1 MTPKTMT
8 VRYRYEAPKPVFVTF
23 EGEPLTLRGNV
34 AFLYR
39 WIAQYRSEDEARE
52 LLRPELTAQRKAR
65 LEAIEKVVN
74 APQQLTTSTL

>member
-8 VRYRYEAPKPVFVTF
+8 VSYRYEAPKPVYVTF

-52 LLRPELTAQRKAR
+52 LLRPELAAQRNAR
-65 LEAIEKVVN
+65 LEAIKKAAT
-74 APQQLTTSTL
+74 APQQIAAPTL